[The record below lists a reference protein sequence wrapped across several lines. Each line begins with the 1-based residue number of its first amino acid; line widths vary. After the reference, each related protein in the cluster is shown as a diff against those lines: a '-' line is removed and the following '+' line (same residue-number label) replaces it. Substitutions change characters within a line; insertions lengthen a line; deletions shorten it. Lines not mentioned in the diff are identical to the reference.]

1 MLGDNGDHEFRD
13 EQGESPSGESGG
25 EVNAAT
31 GNTGSDAGGT
41 PANAGTESSSGGA
54 AEKKDDDGGAKSNA
68 EGSRSNPEPVAVA
81 EPAKADAGVG
91 TAKSSFVPKRGPHFL
106 RRLRK
111 APTAETEGESG
122 GAGAN

>member
-1 MLGDNGDHEFRD
+1 MLDGDEGDHEYRD
-13 EQGESPSGESGG
+13 VGEEPSTGG
-25 EVNAAT
+25 EVNAAD

-41 PANAGTESSSGGA
+41 PANAGTESPSGGA
-54 AEKKDDDGGAKSNA
+54 SEKKDDDGGAKSNA

-111 APTAETEGESG
+111 APTSEAEGESG